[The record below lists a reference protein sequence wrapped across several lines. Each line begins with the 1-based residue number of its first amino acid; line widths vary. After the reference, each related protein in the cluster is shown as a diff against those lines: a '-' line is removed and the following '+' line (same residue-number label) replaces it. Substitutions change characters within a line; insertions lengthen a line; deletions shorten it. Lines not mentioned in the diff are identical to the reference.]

1 MGGGSS
7 RCNGPRNDY
16 NNAVNN
22 RRNYG
27 NLVGDYN
34 RAINA
39 TVVRRTQKQAQISQ
53 MSREVNLL
61 RARSN
66 EMRESMRR
74 GVVDLME
81 RNKFVVDIPN
91 DAQQKF
97 AFLSY
102 NDSYVVEL

>member
-22 RRNYG
+22 RRYHG
-27 NLVGDYN
+27 DRIGDYS
-34 RAINA
+34 RAIQHTTA
-39 TVVRRTQKQAQISQ
+39 RKIAKQAQIANT
-53 MSREVNLL
+53 SREINML
-61 RARSN
+61 RARSAQ
-66 EMRESMRR
+66 MRESMRR

-81 RNKFVVDIPN
+81 RNKFTVDIPN
-91 DAQQKF
+91 DAKHKY
-97 AFLSY
+97 AYLSY